1 YEIRRAIGLDPE
13 PNYGFSTTRR
23 PVWTPQDFGQA
34 RLAAVGWLFY
44 FAQKENRTDD
54 FVAAIK
60 VRSEAAA
67 ATPRELW
74 DWVNLQAIRADE
86 DALLPAARKLAE
98 KGGAGEKVLYLNH
111 LGQRGGTNS
120 RRAGAEKDDKT

>member
-1 YEIRRAIGLDPE
+1 YAYEIRRAIGLDPE

-34 RLAAVGWLFY
+34 RLAAIGWLFHS
-44 FAQKENRTDD
+44 AQKANRADA
-54 FVAAIK
+54 FVAEVK
-60 VRSEAAA
+60 TRSEAAA

-86 DALLPAARKLAE
+86 DALAPAARKLAE
-98 KGGAGEKVLYLNH
+98 KGGPSEK
-111 LGQRGGTNS
+111 
-120 RRAGAEKDDKT
+120 